1 MASQARAVRGSRPD
15 GSGARAGRA
24 WLASGPMAPD
34 RAPHLSWHAD
44 VVPDDLRSPILLTAF
59 EGWNDAGEASSS
71 AARYLRDHYEA
82 EHVATID
89 AEEFFDFTVARPNVC
104 LDADDVRRIV
114 WPSTSLYVA
123 RIPDAAHDLVC
134 AIGHEPQL
142 RWRTFVDHVAEAAEA
157 LGASLVCTVGA
168 LLTDVPHTRPTQVYG
183 GTDDPALAARLDLS
197 PSTYEGPTGIVGV
210 LSAELRDRGLSV
222 ASFWASVPTYVPNHP
237 SPKAAL
243 SLVERLV
250 RVLEVD
256 VPRTDLQ
263 IAAEDYEA
271 QVTNLVAED
280 EDTVHYVQQLEA
292 DFDEEASDDPDQLVA
307 EVEDFLRNQPG
318 T

>member
-1 MASQARAVRGSRPD
+1 
-15 GSGARAGRA
+15 
-24 WLASGPMAPD
+24 MAPD
-34 RAPHLSWHAD
+34 RAPHLSWNVD
-44 VVPDDLRSPILLTAF
+44 PTSLDLRSPILLAAF

-71 AARYLRDHYEA
+71 AARYLRDHFEA

-104 LDADDVRRIV
+104 LDEDDVRRIV
-114 WPSTSLYVA
+114 WPSTSIHVA
-123 RIPDAAHDLVC
+123 RVPGAAHDLVC

-142 RWRTFVDHVAEAAEA
+142 RWRTFVDHVATVAGA
-157 LGASLVCTVGA
+157 LDASLVCTLGA

-183 GTDDPALAARLDLS
+183 GTDDPVLAARLDLS

-210 LSAELRDRGLSV
+210 LAAGLRDRDLSV
-222 ASFWASVPTYVPNHP
+222 ASFWASVPAYVSNAP

-243 SLVERLV
+243 ALVERLT

-256 VPRTDLQ
+256 VPRTDLE
-263 IAAEDYEA
+263 ISAVDYER
-271 QVTNLVAED
+271 QVSTLVGED
-280 EDTVHYVQQLEA
+280 DETSEYVEQLEA
-292 DFDEEASDDPDQLVA
+292 DFDEETADDPDRLVA

>member
-1 MASQARAVRGSRPD
+1 MG
-15 GSGARAGRA
+15 
-24 WLASGPMAPD
+24 PD
-34 RAPHLSWHAD
+34 RAPHLSWQAAD
-44 VVPDDLRSPILLTAF
+44 VPTDLRSPILLTAF

-89 AEEFFDFTVARPNVC
+89 AEEFFDFTVARPSIC
-104 LDADDVRRIV
+104 LDEDEMRRIV
-114 WPSTSLYVA
+114 WPSTSLHVA

-142 RWRTFVDHVAEAAEA
+142 RWRTFVDHVAHAAET

-183 GTDDPALAARLDLS
+183 GTDDLGLATRLDLS

-210 LSAELRDRGLSV
+210 LAAELRDRGLSV
-222 ASFWASVPTYVPNHP
+222 ASFWASVPTYVPNVP
-237 SPKAAL
+237 SPKATLA
-243 SLVERLV
+243 LVERLA

-263 IAAEDYEA
+263 IGADDYEEK
-271 QVTNLVAED
+271 VSTLVAED
-280 EDTVHYVQQLEA
+280 EETSDYVRQLEA
-292 DFDEEASDDPDQLVA
+292 DFDEEAPDDPDRRVA
-307 EVEDFLRNQPG
+307 EVEDFLRNQQG
-318 T
+318 N